1 MALTDENGGGF
12 NVSMPVAPAY
22 GIPGGNYG
30 NGLFGG
36 GDSWLGILFLIA
48 LCNGGFGFGG
58 FGGYG
63 AMMGAGMWG
72 GLGMDYLYPWLNN
85 SQNINSGFRDQQLT
99 TQVGNIQ
106 NAITSGFGD
115 VQLGIAGIN
124 QNVSAGT
131 AAIQNS
137 LCNGFNGVNTAIN
150 SAQNALA
157 QQMYTNQLADLER
170 SYAAQTANTAGMTAI
185 QSQLANC
192 CCENR
197 AATADVKYTLATEA
211 CATRSN
217 DTQNTQAILNALNSG
232 VQSIK
237 DQLCSDKIESKNDT
251 IAQLRSELLYA
262 RGQASQ
268 DVQTAVIQAGQRGLA
283 NEVEQYV
290 APRPIPAYYVQNPN
304 CCTQTA
310 CGCGF
315 NA

>member
-1 MALTDENGGGF
+1 MALTDETTSFNMPVMPAYGYGNNGGG
-12 NVSMPVAPAY
+12 
-22 GIPGGNYG
+22 
-30 NGLFGG
+30 LFGNG

-63 AMMGAGMWG
+63 AMGMMNGMWG
-72 GLGMDYLYPWLNN
+72 MGIDYLYPWLNN
-85 SQNINSGFRDQQLT
+85 SEHISDGFRDQQLS

-115 VQLGIAGIN
+115 VQ
-124 QNVSAGT
+124 T
-131 AAIQNS
+131 S
-137 LCNGFNGVNTAIN
+137 LCGGFAGVNASIN
-150 SAQNALA
+150 GAQNAIS
-157 QQMYTNQLADLER
+157 QQLYTNQLADLER
-170 SYAAQTANTAGMTAI
+170 SFAAQTATTAGMNGIAMNL
-185 QSQLANC
+185 QNC

-197 AATADVKYTLATEA
+197 AGIADLKYTVATEN
-211 CATRSN
+211 CADRQALS
-217 DTQNTQAILNALNSG
+217 DGIRDLLAATQNQTQAILN
-232 VQSIK
+232 
-237 DQLCSDKIESKNDT
+237 QLCNDKIEAKNDT

-268 DVQTAVIQAGQRGLA
+268 DVQTAAIQAGQRALA

-290 APRPIPAYYVQNPN
+290 APKAVPAYIVQNPN

-315 NA
+315 NG